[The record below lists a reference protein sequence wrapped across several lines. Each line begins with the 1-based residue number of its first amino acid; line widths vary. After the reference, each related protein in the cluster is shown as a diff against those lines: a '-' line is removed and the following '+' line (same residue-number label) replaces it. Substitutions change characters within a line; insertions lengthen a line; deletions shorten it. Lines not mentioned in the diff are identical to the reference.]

1 MDLKPLPQC
10 CRRVVTEMQAIG
22 ELGMT
27 LKLFLAAS
35 PFVLILPDLLPP
47 GSAAEAAETL
57 GEKLIQMAGE
67 KVVTNVTN
75 TAALPDFA
83 DAVRAAHAI
92 SLNRMH
98 QLAQIHS
105 LRHGGGATEGR
116 LWTALQGIYSP
127 DGKIR
132 QGGSSWDWNPFW

>member
-10 CRRVVTEMQAIG
+10 CRMTVTQMQGIG
-22 ELGMT
+22 ELGSA

-57 GEKLIQMAGE
+57 GEKLIVMAGE
-67 KVVTNVTN
+67 TVVTNVTK
-75 TAALPDFA
+75 TGALPDFS
-83 DAVRAAHAI
+83 DAVMAAHDIA
-92 SLNRMH
+92 LNRMH
-98 QLAQIHS
+98 QMAKIHA
-105 LRHGGGATEGR
+105 LRHKTFATEGR
-116 LWTALQGIYSP
+116 LWAAFDQIYSP

-132 QGGSSWDWNPFW
+132 QGGSSWDFNPFW